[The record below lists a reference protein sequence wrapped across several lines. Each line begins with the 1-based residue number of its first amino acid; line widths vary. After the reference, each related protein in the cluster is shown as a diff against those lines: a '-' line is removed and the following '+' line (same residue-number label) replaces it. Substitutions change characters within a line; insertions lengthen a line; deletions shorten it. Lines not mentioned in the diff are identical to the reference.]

1 MEDRIMAMTP
11 VDQEV
16 REHEDSY
23 VVFRR
28 IVLYAVM
35 HIAFTVVCLAM
46 ASLGGETVFAAIV
59 WICGTLAMLSMYV
72 FRTTDG

>member
-1 MEDRIMAMTP
+1 MAMIP
-11 VDQEV
+11 VDREV
-16 REHEDSY
+16 REHEESY

-46 ASLGGETVFAAIV
+46 ASLGHATVVAALV
-59 WICGTLAMLSMYV
+59 WIIGTITMLSMYV
-72 FRTTDG
+72 FRTTHG